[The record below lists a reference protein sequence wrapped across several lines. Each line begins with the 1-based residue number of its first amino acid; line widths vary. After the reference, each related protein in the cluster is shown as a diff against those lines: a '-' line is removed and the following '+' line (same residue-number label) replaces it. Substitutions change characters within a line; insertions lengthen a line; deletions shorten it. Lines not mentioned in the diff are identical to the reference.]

1 MKKRITPCEKKMKI
15 KIKKG
20 VKHMTETQ
28 KKFILENY
36 GVAHTNSIA
45 ATIGVSTA
53 TVLRWARRMGLD
65 IKPANKQFVPT
76 REQTEYILDNYGEI
90 PSKVIAN
97 DLGISVSA
105 VRTTAKKLGIKL
117 TKDQLAA
124 LKTMYVTH
132 CPNPNP
138 ITHTTHM
145 LVCRYYYEG
154 SSIANIAFTL
164 GRSKEQIN
172 EILSECMKNGNYI
185 KYNLYGR

>member
-1 MKKRITPCEKKMKI
+1 
-15 KIKKG
+15 
-20 VKHMTETQ
+20 MTEHQ

-36 GVAHTNSIA
+36 GVAQTNSIA
-45 ATIGVSTA
+45 TTIGVSTA

-76 REQTEYILDNYGEI
+76 KEQAQYILENYGEI
-90 PSKVIAN
+90 PSRVIAD

-132 CPNPNP
+132 SPNPNP
-138 ITHTTHM
+138 ITHTTCM

-164 GRSKEQIN
+164 GRSKQQIN

-185 KYNLYGR
+185 KYNLFGR